1 MCRLESILLQTN
13 ILFYAKLAIAIY
25 NAIAGLS
32 FASDVHINQAFGL
45 AMRTVGTGL
54 FWMGLF
60 SGLVCLPHRWGTIK
74 HNRFALAFT
83 FFVDLFVLSFQLFI
97 GLQIYSYL
105 APVFPKDLQA
115 DCLLN
120 TPTIYSPAACQ
131 AFYFS
136 DRVAGM
142 RLYWEY
148 WHSRKADPTAFQKI
162 TILEGDTC
170 CGFFAPFLCS
180 QTLQT
185 NPFPADRDL
194 TGIPPAY
201 TSQRVICGPHP
212 NFYQQT
218 DECADFFDIVAG
230 TVGGCNYDLPLG
242 YCIANV
248 VQPTSSG
255 CASEVEDFMV
265 SQISG
270 TAYFTLGTTIFNLY
284 AMLLAC
290 CMWWKRKVVDVF
302 PDDSEQLAAKLGK
315 INWKAVKDQ
324 FEVKPMHNVLVK
336 KGFLPETD
344 KARLKYLSQQQ
355 SELEAQTSMHM
366 SAKPVEEG
374 KQAEGEE
381 GPLPPEMDPSP
392 PAAAAGDTSDA
403 AAAPATVSDGNV

>member
-1 MCRLESILLQTN
+1 MCRLESILLQVN
-13 ILFYAKLAIAIY
+13 ILFYAKLGIAIY

-32 FASDVHINQAFGL
+32 LASDVHINQAFGL
-45 AMRTVGTGL
+45 AMRTFGTGM

-74 HNRFALAFT
+74 HNRFALAFS

-97 GLQIYSYL
+97 GFSIYRYL
-105 APVFPKDLQA
+105 APEFPKDLQA

-120 TPTIYSPAACQ
+120 NPVIYSPAACK

-142 RLYWEY
+142 RLYWQY
-148 WHSRKADPTAFQKI
+148 WHSRKADPIAFQKI

-170 CGFFAPFLCS
+170 CGFFPPFLCS

-185 NPFPADRDL
+185 DPFPADRDVA
-194 TGIPPAY
+194 GIPPEY
-201 TSQRVICGPHP
+201 TSQRVICGPYP
-212 NFYQQT
+212 NFYERT
-218 DECADFFDIVAG
+218 DECADYYDIVQG
-230 TVGGCNYDLPLG
+230 IFGGCNYDLPLG
-242 YCIANV
+242 YCIANL

-255 CASEVEDFMV
+255 CASVVEDFMV
-265 SQISG
+265 SAITG
-270 TAYFTLGTTIFNLY
+270 PAYIALGTTIFNLY

-302 PDDSEQLAAKLGK
+302 PDDADVNLRLGK
-315 INWKAVKDQ
+315 INWKEVKDQ

-344 KARLKYLSQQQ
+344 KARLRFLSQQQ
-355 SELEAQTSMHM
+355 DQLEAQTSMHM
-366 SAKPVEEG
+366 SAKPVVEG
-374 KQAEGEE
+374 KEEDDE
-381 GPLPPEMDPSP
+381 GPLPPEADVA
-392 PAAAAGDTSDA
+392 PAAV
-403 AAAPATVSDGNV
+403 AAAPTTDGNV